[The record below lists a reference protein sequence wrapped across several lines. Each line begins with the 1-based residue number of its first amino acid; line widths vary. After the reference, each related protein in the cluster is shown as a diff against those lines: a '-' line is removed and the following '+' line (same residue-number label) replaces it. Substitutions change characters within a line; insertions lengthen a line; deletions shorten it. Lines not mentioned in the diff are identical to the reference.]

1 MADYLGPL
9 LPVVLVAAGVT
20 LVVTPGLRWL
30 SFRVGAVQRPD
41 ERRVHTRPT
50 ALLGGAGILLGFLAG
65 LATAWQRADFTEVFR
80 NSTVPLGVAL
90 GAVVIFGVGQVD
102 DLREVSPP
110 AKLAGTVLAGSILSI
125 AGVSILFFRIPF
137 GGLLSLSP
145 DMSALLT
152 VLWVVGMTTAIN
164 YVDGLDGLAA
174 GIVAIAAAALLLY
187 CERLAGAGAIGP
199 DNAGPV
205 IAAATLGACLGFLP
219 HNFHPAR
226 IFMGDAGAL
235 LLGLLMAAATIAVGG
250 NTDQP
255 FSGQTFFF
263 FAPLFI
269 PLVILGVPIVDT
281 AFSIVRRARRGT
293 GVTVADKDHLHHR
306 LMRLGHGQRRSVLIL
321 WAWTVIL
328 SAIAL
333 YPTYRSG
340 QGDLYIPAAIAIAAL
355 LLYTWF
361 GPGVRAQRG
370 NGNGDD

>member
-1 MADYLGPL
+1 MQEYLSEF
-9 LPVVLVAAGVT
+9 LPIVAAAAVVT
-20 LVVTPGLRWL
+20 LVTTPFFRWL
-30 SFRVGAVQRPD
+30 SFRVGAVVAPD
-41 ERRVHTRPT
+41 ERRVHTQPL
-50 ALLGGAGILLGFLAG
+50 AVLGGAPILLGVLTG
-65 LATAWQRADFTEVFR
+65 LVVGWQSDAFSEMFAA
-80 NSTVPLGVAL
+80 STVPLGVAV
-90 GAVVIFGVGQVD
+90 GAVLIYAVGQVD

-110 AKLAGTVLAGSILSI
+110 AKIAGTVLAASALSI

-137 GGLLSLSP
+137 AGLVSLDP

-152 VLWVVGMTTAIN
+152 VLWVIGMTTAIN
-164 YVDGLDGLAA
+164 YIDGLDGLAA

-187 CERLAGAGAIGP
+187 CERLTGAGAISP
-199 DNAGPV
+199 DNAGPL

-226 IFMGDAGAL
+226 IMMGDAGAL

-250 NTDQP
+250 NTDTP

-281 AFSIVRRARRGT
+281 AFSIIRRTIRGG

-321 WAWTVIL
+321 WAWTVLL

-333 YPTYRSG
+333 YPTYTPVVG
-340 QGDLYIPAAIAIAAL
+340 EHVVPVALAVAAL
-355 LLYTWF
+355 VLFTLF
-361 GPGVRAQRG
+361 GPGIRSRRDPG
-370 NGNGDD
+370 